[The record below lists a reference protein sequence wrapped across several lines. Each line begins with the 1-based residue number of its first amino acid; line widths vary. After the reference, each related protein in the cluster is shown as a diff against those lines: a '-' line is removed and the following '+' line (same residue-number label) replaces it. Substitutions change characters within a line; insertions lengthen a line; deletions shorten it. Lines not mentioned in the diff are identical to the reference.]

1 MIPGLTT
8 INASSLLISQQR
20 VGSDGFRPSD
30 EGGGG
35 GVAEIRGVVSK

>member
-30 EGGGG
+30 EGRGG
-35 GVAEIRGVVSK
+35 GVGGAGNAVI